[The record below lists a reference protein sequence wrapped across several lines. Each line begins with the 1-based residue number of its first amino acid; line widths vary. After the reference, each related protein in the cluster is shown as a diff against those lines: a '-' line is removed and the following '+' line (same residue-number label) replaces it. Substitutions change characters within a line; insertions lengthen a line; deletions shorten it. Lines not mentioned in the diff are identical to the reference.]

1 MNRLLPASAAAL
13 MLACIYPAERGK
25 LLEQE
30 VRQLKADRDR
40 QEEELAEQGKRLDAQ
55 IPKLDGKVLEVST
68 ALEKLDKAARRTGA
82 DIGVQMEQVQSDLAR
97 LRGEVEEYL
106 HRVVELEGAFA
117 AIKDQQ
123 EKAVASKGPEEAGK
137 KKAEPIERPHDKKAF
152 AELALRKLEEDPP
165 AGRELAT
172 EFLKKWP
179 RDALASKVHLGL
191 GNSWLEKKEWR
202 VALSEYGEIVKGFAK
217 TAEAPEALLKSS
229 ECFAALKMGEE
240 ARMALE
246 EILNS
251 YPKAQV
257 AAAARAKLAELKKS
271 PKAKPAAKRTP

>member
-1 MNRLLPASAAAL
+1 MTRLLPASAAAL
-13 MLACIYPAERGK
+13 MLACIYPADRGK

-30 VRQLKADRDR
+30 VRQLKADRDH
-40 QEEELAEQGKRLDAQ
+40 QQEELAEQGKRLDAQ

-97 LRGEVEEYL
+97 LRGQVEEYL
-106 HRVVELEGAFA
+106 HRIGELETALVA
-117 AIKDQQ
+117 VKDQQ
-123 EKAVASKGPEEAGK
+123 DKSAAAKATEDPK
-137 KKAEPIERPHDKKAF
+137 KKAEPVERPQDKKAF
-152 AELALRKLEEDPP
+152 GELALKKLEEDP
-165 AGRELAT
+165 AVGRELAT

-179 RDALASKVHLGL
+179 RDPLASKVHLGL
-191 GNSWLEKKEWR
+191 GNSWVEKKEWR

-217 TAEAPEALLKSS
+217 APEAPEALLRSS
-229 ECFAALKMGEE
+229 ECFAALKMSEE

-251 YPKAQV
+251 YPKSDAV
-257 AAAARAKLAELKKS
+257 AAAKAKLAELKKA
-271 PKAKPAAKRTP
+271 PKAKPAGAKKTP